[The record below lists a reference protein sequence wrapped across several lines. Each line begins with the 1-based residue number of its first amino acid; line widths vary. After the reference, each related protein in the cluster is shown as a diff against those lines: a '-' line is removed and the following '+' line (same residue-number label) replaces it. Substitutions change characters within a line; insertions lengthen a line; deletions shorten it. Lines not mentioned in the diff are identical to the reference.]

1 MSYLETVPFGL
12 NFLVGRRH
20 GKAVMFVE
28 NIGIEKQYSDVVM
41 LQEGDDEDQED
52 METDQPKLKKT
63 KL

>member
-1 MSYLETVPFGL
+1 M
-12 NFLVGRRH
+12 GRRH

-28 NIGIEKQYSDVVM
+28 NIDNHKEQSDIPM
-41 LQEGDDEDQED
+41 SQELEDEEQED

>member
-1 MSYLETVPFGL
+1 M
-12 NFLVGRRH
+12 GRRH

-28 NIGIEKQYSDVVM
+28 NIENNIEQFDMVM
-41 LQEGDDEDQED
+41 SQETEDEEQED